1 MDKQKIKMPTGW
13 LSPNGDLWKCNYYE
27 HNATAKEICDKL
39 KIKYNDYAYH
49 AEDDALLALGWCKIA
64 LNSFGDRQYWVHWE
78 RPLTAY
84 QRYFLKD
91 YFENEKDLKFP
102 IDSTSLCKYLY
113 EDRFFDENG
122 EQKWKI
128 N

>member
-1 MDKQKIKMPTGW
+1 MRNKEKIEMPMGW
-13 LSPNGDLWKCNYYE
+13 LSPNGDLWKCGYYE
-27 HNATAKEICDKL
+27 HNATAREICDKL
-39 KIKYNDYAYH
+39 KIRYNDYAYH
-49 AEDDALLALGWCKIA
+49 GEDDSLLSLGWCKIA
-64 LNSFGDRQYWVHWE
+64 LGSLGDRTYFVHWK

-113 EDRFFDENG
+113 EDNFFDENS
-122 EQKWKI
+122 
-128 N
+128 